1 MLLIFILLP
10 NKNLFSQDEKKSSKP
25 DSKKKTKSFASIVS
39 EATKDEG
46 LFNVYKKEEKYYFEI
61 PDSLIGR
68 EMLMVTRVAKMSV
81 SIPLT
86 QHKLNGIWMILIFQY
101 LVVLPRHLI
110 QFRSQLIL
118 FLHLYRSLK
127 QQDLQPIL
135 LIRQ

>member
-25 DSKKKTKSFASIVS
+25 YSKTKTKSFASIVS

-81 SIPLT
+81 SIKLK
-86 QHKLNGIWMILIFQY
+86 QHKLNEQ
-101 LVVLPRHLI
+101 VLRGD
-110 QFRSQLIL
+110 
-118 FLHLYRSLK
+118 K
-127 QQDLQPIL
+127 
-135 LIRQ
+135 